1 MISIKTNAIKLQK
14 GETIIE
20 VIVATLVFAV
30 GILGNLGL
38 QSASVQSNKAS
49 LHQTK
54 AILAANDIA
63 ERMRANR
70 EAALAGDYDSYSS
83 SNPPGN
89 PGCDQAPC
97 STTNIAQYHLFDW
110 SKNFANVYED
120 ERFTHLL
127 PDGAATINFDAANN
141 EYSIQVSWT
150 EQAYEETSTG
160 AQKTNRTQTHE
171 LVLTI

>member
-110 SKNFANVYED
+110 LTVAENATEIHTMESYRNDNWCMPFDSPAYPTLLRNSKALANIIT
-120 ERFTHLL
+120 RC
-127 PDGAATINFDAANN
+127 
-141 EYSIQVSWT
+141 
-150 EQAYEETSTG
+150 
-160 AQKTNRTQTHE
+160 
-171 LVLTI
+171 

>member
-70 EAALAGDYDSYSS
+70 EAALAGKILRKLRAKIK
-83 SNPPGN
+83 
-89 PGCDQAPC
+89 QK
-97 STTNIAQYHLFDW
+97 I
-110 SKNFANVYED
+110 K
-120 ERFTHLL
+120 
-127 PDGAATINFDAANN
+127 
-141 EYSIQVSWT
+141 
-150 EQAYEETSTG
+150 
-160 AQKTNRTQTHE
+160 KTNGQTNK
-171 LVLTI
+171 TY